1 MGLTLRRNPLAQYL
15 LITFSYWAFTLTDGA
30 LRMLV
35 VLFFHGLGFSPLEV
49 ASLFLL
55 YEFFGMA
62 TNLFGGW
69 LASRIG
75 LNVTMHIGLALQI
88 VALLMLLVD
97 PALLTVVWVM
107 VAQALSGIAKDLNKM
122 SAKSSVKSLVPDDA
136 QGTLYRW
143 VARLTGSKN
152 ALKGVGF
159 FLGGALLVRFEFQGA
174 VLMMAVA
181 LGVVLLASLL
191 LLERQ
196 SGVASVKPTFREM
209 FSSSNAINRLAA
221 ARFFLFA
228 SRDVWFV
235 VALPVYLQSQLGW
248 SALQV
253 GTLLAVW
260 VIGYGAVQALAPGVV
275 GGSRAGL
282 ATAAGSGSRAGLAPT
297 AGSGSR
303 AGLAPTGRTAFVWA
317 GLLCLLP
324 ALIGA
329 ALLAQWQAELVLVGG
344 LLAFG
349 AVFAINSAVHSYLI
363 VSWARSDGVS
373 LDVGFYY
380 MANAAG
386 RLLGTVLSGLVYQTA
401 GLAMCLFVS
410 SLLVAASAV
419 LARRL

>member
-1 MGLTLRRNPLAQYL
+1 
-15 LITFSYWAFTLTDGA
+15 
-30 LRMLV
+30 
-35 VLFFHGLGFSPLEV
+35 
-49 ASLFLL
+49 
-55 YEFFGMA
+55 
-62 TNLFGGW
+62 
-69 LASRIG
+69 
-75 LNVTMHIGLALQI
+75 
-88 VALLMLLVD
+88 
-97 PALLTVVWVM
+97 
-107 VAQALSGIAKDLNKM
+107 M

-159 FLGGALLVRFEFQGA
+159 FLGGALLASVGFHGAILIMA
-174 VLMMAVA
+174 VL

-196 SGVASVKPTFREM
+196 SGVASFKPKFREI

-235 VALPVYLQSQLGW
+235 VALPVYLQSRLGW

-253 GTLLAVW
+253 GALLAVW
-260 VIGYGAVQALAPGVV
+260 VIGYGAVQALAPGFV
-275 GGSRAGL
+275 GGS
-282 ATAAGSGSRAGLAPT
+282 
-297 AGSGSR
+297 SR

-317 GLLCLLP
+317 ALLCLLP

-344 LLAFG
+344 LLVFG

-363 VSWARSDGVS
+363 VSWARTDGVS

>member
-1 MGLTLRRNPLAQYL
+1 MGGLLQHKPLAQYMV
-15 LITFSYWAFTLTDGA
+15 ITASYWAFTLTDGA

-35 VLFFHGLGFSPLEV
+35 VLYFHGLGFSALEV
-49 ASLFLL
+49 ATLFLL
-55 YEFFGMA
+55 YEFFGIV
-62 TNLFGGW
+62 TNLGGGW

-75 LNVTMHIGLALQI
+75 LNVTMHLGLALQI
-88 VALLMLLVD
+88 LALLMLLAD

-122 SAKSSVKSLVPDDA
+122 SAKSSIRNLVQDDA

-159 FLGGALLVRFEFQGA
+159 FLGGALLARFGFQGA
-174 VLMMAVA
+174 IALMAA
-181 LGVVLLASLL
+181 LLGVVLLASVV

-196 SGVASVKPTFREM
+196 TGVASFKPKFRDV
-209 FSSSNAINRLAA
+209 FSSSSAINRLAA

-228 SRDVWFV
+228 ARDVWFV

-248 SALQV
+248 SAVAV
-253 GTLLAVW
+253 GTLMALW
-260 VIGYGAVQALAPGVV
+260 VIGYGLVQ
-275 GGSRAGL
+275 
-282 ATAAGSGSRAGLAPT
+282 GLAPAL
-297 AGSGSR
+297 AGGRSG
-303 AGLAPTGRTAFVWA
+303 AELAPAGATAFLWA
-317 GLLCLLP
+317 ALLCLLP

-344 LLAFG
+344 LLVFG
-349 AVFAINSAVHSYLI
+349 AVFAVNSAVHSYLI
-363 VSWARSDGVS
+363 VAWARSDGVS

-386 RLLGTVLSGLVYQTA
+386 RLLGTVLSGLVYQVW
-401 GLAMCLFVS
+401 GLAACLFVS
-410 SLLVAASAV
+410 SLLVGASAL

>member
-1 MGLTLRRNPLAQYL
+1 MGLSLRHNPFAQYL
-15 LITFSYWAFTLTDGA
+15 VITASYWAFTLTDGA

-55 YEFFGMA
+55 YEFFGMV

-88 VALLMLLVD
+88 VALLMLLAD

-159 FLGGALLVRFEFQGA
+159 FLGGALLASVGFHGAILIMA
-174 VLMMAVA
+174 VL

-196 SGVASVKPTFREM
+196 SGVASFKPKFREI

-235 VALPVYLQSQLGW
+235 VALPVYLQSRLGW

-253 GTLLAVW
+253 GALLAVW
-260 VIGYGAVQALAPGVV
+260 VIGYGAVQALAPGFV
-275 GGSRAGL
+275 GGS
-282 ATAAGSGSRAGLAPT
+282 
-297 AGSGSR
+297 SR

-317 GLLCLLP
+317 ALLCLLP

-344 LLAFG
+344 LLVFG

-363 VSWARSDGVS
+363 VSWARTDGVS

>member
-1 MGLTLRRNPLAQYL
+1 MGLSLRHNPLAQYL
-15 LITFSYWAFTLTDGA
+15 VITASYWAFTLTDGA

-55 YEFFGMA
+55 YEFFGIV

-174 VLMMAVA
+174 VLLMALA

-191 LLERQ
+191 LLDRQ
-196 SGVASVKPTFREM
+196 SGVASVKPKFREI
-209 FSSSNAINRLAA
+209 FSSSQAINRLAA

-228 SRDVWFV
+228 ARDVWFV
-235 VALPVYLQSQLGW
+235 VALPVYLQSELGW
-248 SALQV
+248 TALQV
-253 GTLLAVW
+253 GTLLAAW

-275 GGSRAGL
+275 GR
-282 ATAAGSGSRAGLAPT
+282 GSRAGLAPT
-297 AGSGSR
+297 AGS
-303 AGLAPTGRTAFVWA
+303 APDGRTAFVWA
-317 GLLCLLP
+317 VLLCLLP

-363 VSWARSDGVS
+363 VSWARTDGVS

-401 GLAMCLFVS
+401 GLAMCLFAS

>member
-1 MGLTLRRNPLAQYL
+1 MGLTLRHNPLAQYL
-15 LITFSYWAFTLTDGA
+15 VITASYWAFTLTDGA

-55 YEFFGMA
+55 YEFFGIV

-97 PALLTVVWVM
+97 PALLTVLWVM

-122 SAKSSVKSLVPDDA
+122 SAKSSVKSLVRDDA

-159 FLGGALLVRFEFQGA
+159 FLGGALLARFEFQGA
-174 VLMMAVA
+174 VLIMAVL
-181 LGVVLLASLL
+181 LGVVLLASLV

-196 SGVASVKPTFREM
+196 SGVASFKPKFREI
-209 FSSSNAINRLAA
+209 FSSSPAINRLAA

-248 SALQV
+248 SAVAV
-253 GTLLAVW
+253 GTLLAAW
-260 VIGYGAVQALAPGVV
+260 VIGYGVVQALAPGLV
-275 GGSRAGL
+275 GG
-282 ATAAGSGSRAGLAPT
+282 GSRAGLAPT
-297 AGSGSR
+297 AGSGST
-303 AGLAPTGRTAFVWA
+303 AGSAPTGRTAFLWA
-317 GLLCLLP
+317 TLLCLLP

-344 LLAFG
+344 LLVFG

-363 VSWARSDGVS
+363 VSWARTDGVS

-386 RLLGTVLSGLVYQTA
+386 RLLGTVLSGLVYQSA